1 MLLISDDTYLRQLTH
16 FFWENDQNP
25 DEGTLS
31 RLALYSRLLAEK
43 NEVLNLVSRK
53 DIENIVENHVFIS
66 AFITMFL
73 PERASAFL
81 DIGTGGGLPG
91 IPFAI
96 IRPDLQGVVVDSIA
110 KKTKAVNEF
119 VERLML
125 RNVAVENSRV
135 EAVDFVKKY
144 SGKFDIII
152 SRATVDLLTLVRYSI
167 PLIKDKAAMLLLKG
181 GDIAGEFDAA
191 REKYGYMI
199 KRSTTYE
206 LRYKPTNTKN
216 EKGKKLVYL
225 ELYK

>member
-1 MLLISDDTYLRQLTH
+1 MISDDTYLRQLTH

-31 RLALYSRLLAEK
+31 RLALFARLLAEK

-66 AFITMFL
+66 AYITKYL
-73 PERASAFL
+73 PERATSFL

-91 IPFAI
+91 IPFGI
-96 IRPDLQGVVVDSIA
+96 MRPDLKGVVVDSIA
-110 KKTKAVNEF
+110 KKTKAVSEF
-119 VERLML
+119 VEKLML
-125 RNVAVENSRV
+125 RNVTVENSRV
-135 EAVDFVKKY
+135 EGLEFVNKY
-144 SGKFDIII
+144 TGKFDIII
-152 SRATVDLLTLVRYSI
+152 SRATVDLLSLVRYSL
-167 PLIKDKAAMLLLKG
+167 PLIKEKAAMLLIKG
-181 GDIAGEFDAA
+181 GDISGEFEAA
-191 REKYGYMI
+191 KEKYGHMF
-199 KRSTTYE
+199 KRSTTFE

>member
-1 MLLISDDTYLRQLTH
+1 MISDDTYLRQLTH

-31 RLALYSRLLAEK
+31 RLALYARLLVEK

-66 AFITMFL
+66 AYITKYL
-73 PERASAFL
+73 PERATSFL

-91 IPFAI
+91 IPFGI
-96 IRPDLQGVVVDSIA
+96 MRPDLKGVVVDSIS
-110 KKTKAVNEF
+110 KKSKAVSEF
-119 VERLML
+119 VEKLML
-125 RNVAVENSRV
+125 RNVTVENSRV
-135 EAVDFVKKY
+135 EGLEFVKKY
-144 SGKFDIII
+144 TGKFDIII
-152 SRATVDLLTLVRYSI
+152 SRATVDLLSLVRYSL
-167 PLIKDKAAMLLLKG
+167 PLIKEKAAMLLIKG
-181 GDIAGEFDAA
+181 GDITGEFEAA
-191 REKYGYMI
+191 KEKYGHMI
-199 KRSTTYE
+199 KRSTTFE